1 MRPFDN
7 RPIDKFIKV
16 NDIGII
22 NDATQ
27 QNKTLFTAVCPTT
40 IFGLRWTIGIRNSEA
55 AASTLVHWVI
65 ALLPEGQTQPTMLV
79 GDGDDFF
86 QPEQNAMAFGVVR
99 CGFEASSNAPN
110 VFLLEGS
117 VKTKRKLRIGDTLVL
132 SMVYHEGTASVIAQW
147 DSLIMFFTK
156 G

>member
-1 MRPFDN
+1 M
-7 RPIDKFIKV
+7 
-16 NDIGII
+16 NDIGIT

-27 QNKTLFTAVCPTT
+27 QNKTLMTAVCPTT
-40 IFGLRWTIGIRNSEA
+40 VFGLRWTIGIRNSEA
-55 AASTLVHWVI
+55 AAATLVHWVI
-65 ALLPEGQTQPTMLV
+65 AKVPDGQTISTMLV
-79 GDGDDFF
+79 ADGADFY
-86 QPEQNAMAFGVVR
+86 QPEQNVMAFGVVR

-117 VKTKRKLRIGDTLVL
+117 IKTKRNFKIGDSLVL
-132 SMVYHEGTASVIAQW
+132 GMVYHEGTSSVIAQW